1 MAPPCRRPPEMP
13 EELVEEILLRIPPIE
28 PAALVR
34 ASLVCKSWG
43 HLISSPRFRHRYR
56 SFHRGPSVMG
66 LICNL
71 KDVNGEYVA
80 RYVPA
85 SCPSARRHADD
96 LRGWRVLDARH
107 GRVLIRSL
115 VHGAYLDVWDP
126 VTGERR
132 VLTATPPIKD
142 GWNAAV
148 ICAGHGTCDHRDC
161 RGGPFLVFVFGAN
174 DPDWISLS
182 VYSSETARWDRP
194 RRVAEL
200 PEHGMD
206 VVPPCLV
213 GNALYFGI
221 DLSRSILRYDLATR
235 IASVTDQPP
244 GSFGCFTVPMG
255 MKDGGLGLARLK
267 GSTLSLWSLYAYP
280 DGDLSWVEITAIE
293 LNRHL
298 PAGALPV
305 SSNFLGCAQGFV
317 VFFVGTEDGLYS
329 FDLKSGIVKKV
340 CDDKGILSVVPYI
353 TLYTPALRAY

>member
-1 MAPPCRRPPEMP
+1 MAPLRRPPQELP

-43 HLISSPRFRHRYR
+43 RLISSLRFRRRYR
-56 SFHRGPSVMG
+56 SFHRGPAMMG

-85 SCPSARRHADD
+85 SCPSARRRADD
-96 LRGWRVLDARH
+96 IRGWRVLDARH
-107 GRVLIRSL
+107 DRVLIRSM
-115 VHGAYLDVWDP
+115 VHQAYLDVWDP
-126 VTGERR
+126 VTGVRR
-132 VLTATPPIKD
+132 VLTATPPLEYR
-142 GWNAAV
+142 WNAAV
-148 ICAGHGTCDHRDC
+148 ICAGHGSCDHRDC

-235 IASVTDQPP
+235 TASVTDQPP

-255 MKDGGLGLARLK
+255 MREMRARSCK
-267 GSTLSLWSLYAYP
+267 IEGVDTLPL
-280 DGDLSWVEITAIE
+280 
-293 LNRHL
+293 
-298 PAGALPV
+298 
-305 SSNFLGCAQGFV
+305 
-317 VFFVGTEDGLYS
+317 DGLYS
-329 FDLKSGIVKKV
+329 FDLKSGMVKKV

-353 TLYTPALRAY
+353 TLYTPA